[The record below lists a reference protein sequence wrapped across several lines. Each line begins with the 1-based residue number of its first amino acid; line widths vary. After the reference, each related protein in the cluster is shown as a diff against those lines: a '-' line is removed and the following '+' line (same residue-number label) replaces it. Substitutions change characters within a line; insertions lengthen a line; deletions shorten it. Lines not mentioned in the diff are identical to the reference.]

1 MRKTNRWQ
9 AMRGMIARDITLALA
24 LKLALL
30 GALFALFAGP
40 AFRPESDAAATAA
53 AVAGTASNGAPNQ

>member
-1 MRKTNRWQ
+1 
-9 AMRGMIARDITLALA
+9 MRGMIARDITLALA